1 MTITDVNDNQP
12 SFKNKPLVIDLPEN
26 SKSGTVL
33 GTVQAE
39 DADEI
44 TTFIYRFEEQDK
56 EDGFRVDI
64 YKRDGT
70 KTSDYVK
77 NVKDLPV
84 EISRRSGVVKLRN
97 GL

>member
-1 MTITDVNDNQP
+1 M
-12 SFKNKPLVIDLPEN
+12 IDLPEN

-33 GTVQAE
+33 GTIKAE

-44 TTFIYRFEEQDK
+44 TTFIYRFEEQDL
-56 EDGFRVDI
+56 EDGFRIDI

-77 NVKDLPV
+77 NVRDLPV
-84 EISRRSGVVKLRN
+84 EIGRKSGIVKLRIRVVN
-97 GL
+97 LTAFLWLIYRACDP